1 MEYVLRTYGL
11 TKRYGK
17 TSVVANVSMNIR
29 RGDIYGFVG
38 RNGAGKTT
46 LMRLICG
53 LINKSEGAY
62 ELFGIKDDER
72 GINAARRRTGAIIE
86 TPSVYPEMTAFQNL
100 KEQCLALGVA
110 AEKVIPGLLAYVG
123 LENTGPKKAR
133 NFSLG
138 MRQRLGIA
146 MALAGSPDFIILDEP
161 VNGLDPQGIVE
172 IRELLLRL
180 NRERNITIL
189 ISSHILGELSKL
201 ATCYGFIEK
210 GNLIKE
216 ITAAELEDACRKSVR
231 IVVGNTDRLAFV
243 LERGLGIENFKILS
257 DTEAEIYGEVKIGE
271 LAAALNAAGIS
282 LERVH
287 EKDEDLE
294 GYFLNLVG
302 GGKN

>member
-11 TKRYGK
+11 TKRYK
-17 TSVVANVSMNIR
+17 DVSVVNNVSMNIR
-29 RGDIYGFVG
+29 RGEIYGFVG

-46 LMRLICG
+46 VMRLICG
-53 LINKSEGAY
+53 LIGKDGGTY
-62 ELFGIKDDER
+62 ELFGKSDASAA
-72 GINAARRRTGAIIE
+72 INGARRRTGAIIE
-86 TPSVYPEMTAFQNL
+86 TPSVYPEMTAYQNL
-100 KEQCLALGVA
+100 KEQCLALGISD
-110 AEKVIPGLLAYVG
+110 EKVIPSLLAYVG
-123 LENTGPKKAR
+123 LENTGKKKAR

-146 MALAGSPDFIILDEP
+146 MALVGSPDFIILDEP

-180 NRERNITIL
+180 NREKSITIL

-210 GNLIKE
+210 GNLLKE
-216 ITAAELEDACRKSVR
+216 ISAAELEEACRKSVR
-231 IVVGNTDRLAFV
+231 LSVSDTEKVPYI
-243 LERGLGIENFKILS
+243 LERGLGLTDFKILS
-257 DTEAEIYGEVKIGE
+257 DTEVEIYTDVKIGE
-271 LAAALNAAGIS
+271 VALALHAGGIE
-282 LERVH
+282 LFRVR

-302 GGKN
+302 GVG

>member
-62 ELFGIKDDER
+62 ELFGVKDDEK
-72 GINAARRRTGAIIE
+72 GINVARRRTGAIIE

-123 LENTGPKKAR
+123 LENTGSKKAR

-180 NRERNITIL
+180 NREKNITIL

-231 IVVGNTDRLAFV
+231 IVVGNTDKLAYV

-302 GGKN
+302 GGRN